1 MDSNGFWEAKV
12 TGLDVWTS
20 KEGLEEEPR
29 FQMVEMVTD
38 CRDANGH
45 NS

>member
-20 KEGLEEEPR
+20 KEGLEESSD
-29 FQMVEMVTD
+29 F
-38 CRDANGH
+38 
-45 NS
+45 

>member
-1 MDSNGFWEAKV
+1 MCQVEGGSKG
-12 TGLDVWTS
+12 GL
-20 KEGLEEEPR
+20 GEEPR

-38 CRDANGH
+38 CRDANGG